1 MSYRQFVNEIKEK
14 GVNRCY
20 LITGLETYLI
30 DKSWEHLKST
40 VVTDFPEL
48 NYTQLEGEHL
58 DADQLAA
65 ACETFPFGCEKRLV
79 AVRDFKLLKA
89 SGKSEGEADQG
100 AGKDAQAFIDIVSN
114 LPDTTCLLFV
124 SYGGVDKRRK
134 IVGEIKKSG
143 SVYEFDRVERDDLG
157 TWIRSTLTKNGNKIG
172 PRELDAF
179 INMSG
184 YLDKSGSKTL
194 YDLENM
200 LSKLTGYIG
209 AGGTVTIQHIEAIMP
224 RNVEHDI
231 FKLINACSEKRVS
244 ESLQVYGDL
253 LLEGES
259 SLGILALLSKQ
270 IKNIMMVSSLHE
282 QRMDARGIAGKL
294 KLHEYTVKLCLKY
307 STAINKSI
315 LQSAFNKCLNTEL
328 GIKSGKM
335 GERLAMELLLVSLFE

>member
-20 LITGLETYLI
+20 LITGSETYLV

-89 SGKSEGEADQG
+89 GGKPEGEADQS
-100 AGKDAQAFIDIVSN
+100 AGKDAQVFIDIVTN
-114 LPDTTCLLFV
+114 LQDTTCLLFV

-134 IVGEIKKSG
+134 IVSEIKKNG
-143 SVYEFDRVERDDLG
+143 CIYEFDRVEREDLG
-157 TWIRSTLTKNGNKIG
+157 SWIRSTLTKNGNKIG

-179 INMSG
+179 ITMSG

-194 YDLENM
+194 YDMENM

-209 AGGTVTIQHIEAIMP
+209 ADGTVTMQHIEAVMP

-231 FKLINACSEKRVS
+231 FKLINACSEKKVS

-259 SLGILALLSKQ
+259 SLGILALISRQ
-270 IKNIMMVSSLHE
+270 IKNIMAVSSLHE
-282 QRMDARGIAGKL
+282 QRMDARSIAGKL

-307 STAINKSI
+307 STTISKSI